1 VKLDSFSPLKTSII
15 IPVYNESA
23 VLPILSE
30 RLKSLQESNKD
41 FEFEFIL
48 VNDGSTDTSRELINN
63 LCQNIHFVG
72 IHLSRNFGHQAA
84 VTAGLQHATGDYIA
98 VIDGDLQDPPEL
110 VPKMILEML
119 GNQADVIYGVRTHR
133 KENFL
138 KRSSYFL
145 FYRLLAWIT
154 PLEIPLDSGDFGIMT
169 RRVVDVINSMPEHHR
184 FVRGLRAYS
193 GFRQIPFKYKRA
205 IRGGGEPKYNLSR
218 LLNLALD
225 GIFTFSEVPLKLATI
240 LGFTIALLSLIYGIF
255 IFSWRIISNQ
265 NLPGFAT
272 ISIGMFFLGGI
283 QLFCIG
289 LLGEYIGRIHNEV
302 KARPTFII
310 DSVVNSNQ

>member
-1 VKLDSFSPLKTSII
+1 MKLDSFSPLKTSII

>member
-1 VKLDSFSPLKTSII
+1 MKPDSFSPLKTSIV
-15 IPVYNESA
+15 IPVYNESV
-23 VLPILSE
+23 VLPILTE
-30 RLKSLQESNKD
+30 RLKSLQELNEN

-48 VNDGSTDTSRELINN
+48 VNDGSTDTSRDLINN

-84 VTAGLQHATGDYIA
+84 VTAGLEYATGDYIA

-119 GNQADVIYGVRTHR
+119 ENQADVIYGVRTHR

-145 FYRLLAWIT
+145 FYRFLAWIT
-154 PLEIPLDSGDFGIMT
+154 PLEIPLDSGDFGVMT
-169 RRVVDVINSMPEHHR
+169 RRVVDAINSMPEHHR

-193 GFRQIPFKYKRA
+193 GFRQIPFKYKRS
-205 IRGGGEPKYNLSR
+205 IREGGEPKYNLSR
-218 LLNLALD
+218 LLKLALD
-225 GIFTFSEVPLKLATI
+225 GIFTFSEVPLKLAT
-240 LGFTIALLSLIYGIF
+240 LSGFVIAMLSLFYGIS
-255 IFSWRIISNQ
+255 IFTWRMISNQ

-310 DSVVNSNQ
+310 DSVVNGNH